1 MRLSGSDKP
10 IVALKSG
17 NTDGAKGFAYLR
29 LIVDQPGNREESMTT
44 TKPYTIPKTEVLKAW
59 KAVKANKG
67 AAGIDG
73 VEIADFEKDIKNNL
87 YKIWNRMSSGSY
99 MPPAVRTVSIPKA
112 NGGIRKLGIPT
123 VGDRVAQ
130 MVVKQYLE
138 PRVDPL
144 FHRDS
149 YGYRPGRSAHDALAT
164 ARTRC
169 WRKSWVIDLDI
180 KGFFDNL
187 DHDLIMRAV
196 MKHTDCPWVLLFI
209 KRWLTAPVQ
218 QEGGTLQSRDKGT
231 PQGAVISP
239 LLANIFMHHAFD
251 SWMETR
257 FPNARFE
264 RYADDALVH
273 CCSERHALYVK
284 EEISKRLALCKLELN
299 SEKTKIVYCKDA
311 DRLDSYKNE
320 QFDFL
325 GYTFRPRLSK
335 NSKTGKHF
343 VNFTPAISS
352 KAVKGISRT
361 VRSWNLQCRSDK
373 SLEDLAHMFN
383 AEVRGW
389 TNYYGRFYPSAMY
402 PVLKHIEGFLV
413 RWVCR
418 KYKRYR
424 RHKTRARHWLGR
436 RAKQEPNLF
445 AHWTFG
451 IRSPIG

>member
-1 MRLSGSDKP
+1 M
-10 IVALKSG
+10 
-17 NTDGAKGFAYLR
+17 
-29 LIVDQPGNREESMTT
+29 MT
-44 TKPYTIPKTEVLKAW
+44 TKPYTIPKQEVW
-59 KAVKANKG
+59 KAYLSVKENKG

-73 VEIADFEKDIKNNL
+73 VEIKDFEKNLKNNL

-99 MPPAVRTVSIPKA
+99 VPPAVRTVVIPKS
-112 NGGIRKLGIPT
+112 NGGTRKLGIPT
-123 VGDRVAQ
+123 VGDRIAQ
-130 MVVKQYLE
+130 TVVKRYLE
-138 PRVDPL
+138 PIVDPL
-144 FHRDS
+144 FHQDS
-149 YGYRPGRSAHDALAT
+149 YGYRPGRSAHDALAA

-169 WRKSWVIDLDI
+169 WRKNWVIDLDI

-187 DHDLIMRAV
+187 DHALIMRAV
-196 MKHTDCPWVLLFI
+196 RKHTECPWVLLYI
-209 KRWLTAPVQ
+209 QRWLTAPVQ
-218 QEGGTLQSRDKGT
+218 QEDGAIQSCDKGT
-231 PQGAVISP
+231 PQGSVISP

-251 SWMETR
+251 TWMEKR

-273 CCSERHALYVK
+273 CVSEKHAKFVK
-284 EEISKRLALCKLELN
+284 EAITQRLALCKLELN
-299 SEKTKIVYCKDA
+299 AEKTKIVYCKDA
-311 DRLDSYKNE
+311 DRSDSYGHE

-343 VNFTPAISS
+343 VNFTPAISP
-352 KAVKGISRT
+352 KAVKEISRT
-361 VRSWNLQCRSDK
+361 IRAWKIHLRSDK

-383 AEVRGW
+383 AVVRGW

-402 PVLKHIEGFLV
+402 PVLKHIENNLV

-418 KYKRYR
+418 KHKRFR
-424 RHKTRARHWLGR
+424 RHKTRARYWLGR

-451 IRSPIG
+451 IRSPAG